1 MNKLYQDM
9 SEEEKVELWKRKIKI
24 SVSKGQE
31 KESKIQDFIFK
42 CRICG
47 HSEYEGV
54 YVSSGFDTIGGTR
67 YPKSYQCKGCSVI
80 FKDFVKFSV
89 KE

>member
-9 SEEEKVELWKRKIKI
+9 SEEEKIELWKRKIKI

-42 CRICG
+42 CRLCG
-47 HSEYEGV
+47 HTKYEGV
-54 YVSSGFDTIGGTR
+54 YNDSSLVSLGGR
-67 YPKSYQCKGCSVI
+67 KYPIAYRCSGCSVI